1 MNGQMSAFGA
11 PDEYKK
17 RLEQQLLDDEQRL
30 SLAVAFWG
38 EGAVE
43 LVSSRPGKDFRL
55 LCNLKSGDRT
65 PTSSENSA
73 SSPRVERAAAIA
85 IRSTSQALD
94 DLVKFYR
101 NDWLHAYIRMRAC
114 CNFSEMIGLV
124 N

>member
-1 MNGQMSAFGA
+1 MNGQMSAFVA

-55 LCNLKSGDRT
+55 LCNLKSG
-65 PTSSENSA
+65 
-73 SSPRVERAAAIA
+73 
-85 IRSTSQALD
+85 
-94 DLVKFYR
+94 
-101 NDWLHAYIRMRAC
+101 
-114 CNFSEMIGLV
+114 G
-124 N
+124 